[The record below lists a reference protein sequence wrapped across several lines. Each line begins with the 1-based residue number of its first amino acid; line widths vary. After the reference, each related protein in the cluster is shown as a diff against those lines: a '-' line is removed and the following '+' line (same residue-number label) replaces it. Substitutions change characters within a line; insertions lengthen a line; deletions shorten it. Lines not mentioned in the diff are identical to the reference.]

1 MSERNEAPPAP
12 TKGVPIMLDR
22 QRYLRFTLKTLRKIR
37 EELGEDALTAGV
49 SGEKLAKVLCYGL
62 QGDDPSLTPD
72 QVEDIIDLSQM
83 DDLVVAL
90 RKAMG
95 QKATITVD
103 PRTPAPAASADA
115 QSA

>member
-22 QRYLRFTLKTLRKIR
+22 QRYLRYTLKTLRKIR
-37 EELGEDALTAGV
+37 EELGEDALKTGV

-62 QGDDPSLTPD
+62 QGDDPSMTWE
-72 QVEDIIDLSQM
+72 QVEDIIDLSQLE
-83 DDLVVAL
+83 DVVIAM

-95 QKATITVD
+95 QKAAVTLD
-103 PRTPAPAASADA
+103 PRTPAPAASAGEE
-115 QSA
+115 SA